1 MGARLPGV
9 TASASQ
15 KHVNNSALL
24 VVVNDT
30 RQSRTIPNGSRNVTM
45 VGKLGIRQRYGL
57 NQLAIIQPPN
67 NPNNLR
73 FIRPQLKNR
82 FSAIIFNRPS
92 IYQILES
99 M

>member
-1 MGARLPGV
+1 MKNDGFMCRFADRSARSMGARLPGV

-45 VGKLGIRQRYGL
+45 
-57 NQLAIIQPPN
+57 
-67 NPNNLR
+67 
-73 FIRPQLKNR
+73 
-82 FSAIIFNRPS
+82 
-92 IYQILES
+92 
-99 M
+99 